1 MRRRPTLTGHLD
13 SVRDPGPTGLPC
25 LLGDRMLRR
34 SSFQV
39 CCALGLA
46 VAFGPARL
54 AIAGPGESTAGRPPA
69 VPLVACDPYFSV
81 WSCADRLTD
90 DTTRHWTGKTQALTS
105 LVRVDGKT
113 YRLMGSEPSGVPP
126 LPQVGLRVLPTRT
139 IYDFAGPEAHVTLTF
154 LTPSLPDDLDVLA
167 RPLTYLTWEVRS
179 VDGKEHAV
187 SVYFSASSELAVNT
201 PDQRVTWA
209 REAVDD
215 LEVVRVGSEDQAVLR
230 RKGDDLR
237 IDWGHAY
244 AAARNSEAVAT
255 VGGDRVCS
263 RAFID
268 GRVLPGEVDPRM
280 PRAARDDT
288 PVLAFVLDLGKVS
301 IKSVSRHLMLAYDDV
316 YSITYF
322 RRNLRPY
329 WRRNGSGI
337 TELLRRA
344 EADYEGLVKRSI
356 AFDDEIMADLTK
368 AGGAKYARLA
378 ALAYRQALAAHKLA
392 ADSDGK
398 PLLFSKE
405 NFSNGCIATVDVIYP
420 AAPIFLLFS
429 PTLAKASMVPVL
441 NYAASG
447 RWKFPFAP
455 HDLGTYP
462 LANGQV
468 YGGGERTEDDQMPV
482 EETGNML
489 ILLAAIARLD
499 GNADFAA
506 PYWPQLTRWAAYL
519 EEKGFDPENQLC
531 TDDFAGHLAHN
542 VNLSAKAILALG
554 AYGLLAEI
562 RGEKAE
568 GARYRAL
575 GKTLAAR
582 WVQSGTEG
590 DHTRLA
596 FDRPGSWSQKY
607 NLVWDKLL
615 GLDLFPAAVIQKEL
629 AFYLKSMDRY
639 GLPLDNR
646 RPYAKL
652 DWTVWTATMADSKA
666 DFEALVNP
674 LADFLDQSP
683 TRVPMSDWYWTKDA
697 KQAGFQARSVVGGVF
712 IKLMADPATWAKWA
726 TRDRNRVTA
735 WAPLPTPP
743 TVRTVV
749 PTAREKAV
757 AWRISTKPP
766 VGEWASP
773 SFDASTW
780 TEAPGG
786 FGTAM
791 TPGTA
796 GALRTE
802 WKSPD
807 IWLRREFTMP
817 EGAFADLQLDCFHD
831 EDAEIYLNGV
841 LASRLTGYVTDY
853 EAVPIAPA
861 ARAGLKPGK
870 NVMAIHC
877 HQTGGGQYIDAGL
890 VEIREAK

>member
-1 MRRRPTLTGHLD
+1 
-13 SVRDPGPTGLPC
+13 
-25 LLGDRMLRR
+25 MLRR
-34 SSFQV
+34 HFFHACSFICFAAV
-39 CCALGLA
+39 VFGLERDA
-46 VAFGPARL
+46 A
-54 AIAGPGESTAGRPPA
+54 AGPGDPAVGRPPS

-81 WSCADRLTD
+81 WSNADRLTD
-90 DTTRHWTGKTQALTS
+90 DVTRHWTGKKQALS
-105 LVRVDGKT
+105 GMVRVDGKAF
-113 YRLMGSEPSGVPP
+113 RLMGAEPSDVPA
-126 LPQVGLRVLPTRT
+126 LPQVGLQVLPTRT
-139 IYDFAGPEAHVTLTF
+139 IYDFEGPEAHITLTF
-154 LTPSLPDDLDVLA
+154 LTPSLPEDLDVLA
-167 RPLTYLTWEVRS
+167 RPLTYLTWDVRS
-179 VDGKEHAV
+179 RDGREHAV
-187 SVYFSASSELAVNT
+187 SLYFSASAELAVDS
-201 PDQRVTWA
+201 PDQRATWG
-209 REAVDD
+209 RESVDG
-215 LEVVRVGSEDQAVLR
+215 LEVIKVGSEDQAVLR

-244 AAARNSEAVAT
+244 AAARRGEALAT
-255 VGGDRVCS
+255 VGSDRACS
-263 RAFID
+263 RAFVEK
-268 GRVLPGEVDPRM
+268 GQLPAGDDPRM
-280 PRAARDDT
+280 PRSVKDDM
-288 PVLAFVLDLGKVS
+288 PVMAFVLDLGRVNRTA
-301 IKSVSRHLMLAYDDV
+301 SRHLMLAYDDL

-329 WRRNGSGI
+329 WRRDGSGI
-337 TELLRRA
+337 VDLLKRA
-344 EADYEGLVKRSI
+344 EADYEGLVGRSR
-356 AFDDEIMADLTK
+356 AFDEEIMADLTK
-368 AGGAKYARLA
+368 AGGVKYARLA

-392 ADSDGK
+392 ADSEGK

-429 PTLAKASMVPVL
+429 PTLAKASLVPVL

-468 YGGGERTEDDQMPV
+468 YGGGERTEVDQMPV

-489 ILLAAIARLD
+489 ILLAAVARLD

-506 PYWPQLTRWAAYL
+506 PYWPQLKRWAAYL

-554 AYGLLAEI
+554 AYGLLAES

-575 GKTLAAR
+575 AKALASR
-582 WVQSGTEG
+582 WVEVGTEG

-596 FDRPGSWSQKY
+596 FDRPGTWSQKY

-615 GLDLFPAAVIQKEL
+615 GLELFPPDVIRKEI
-629 AFYLKSMDRY
+629 AFYLKTMDRY

-652 DWTVWTATMADSKA
+652 DWTVWTATMADSEA

-674 LADFLDQSP
+674 LVDFLDESP

-697 KQAGFQARSVVGGVF
+697 KRAGFQARSVVGGVF
-712 IKLMADPATWAKWA
+712 IKLMADPVVWKKWA
-726 TRDRNRVTA
+726 GRDKSRVST
-735 WAPLPTPP
+735 WAPLPPPP
-743 TVRTVV
+743 TVRVVV
-749 PTAREKAV
+749 PTARERPI
-757 AWRISTKPP
+757 AWRMTTREP
-766 VGEWASP
+766 VGEWTSP
-773 SFDASTW
+773 GFDASSW
-780 TEAPGG
+780 AEAPGG
-786 FGTAM
+786 FGTPE

-802 WKSPD
+802 WKGPD

-817 EGAFADLQLDCFHD
+817 EGTFADLQLDCFHD
-831 EDAEIYLNGV
+831 EDAEIFLNGV
-841 LASRLTGYVTDY
+841 AAARVTGYTTDY
-853 EAVPIAPA
+853 ESIPIAPA
-861 ARAGLKPGK
+861 ARATLKPGK
-870 NVMAIHC
+870 NILAIHC
-877 HQTGGGQYIDAGL
+877 RQTGGGQYIDAGL

>member
-1 MRRRPTLTGHLD
+1 V
-13 SVRDPGPTGLPC
+13 SVFGLERGP
-25 LLGDRMLRR
+25 
-34 SSFQV
+34 
-39 CCALGLA
+39 A
-46 VAFGPARL
+46 VAQGVPA
-54 AIAGPGESTAGRPPA
+54 AGRPPA
-69 VPLVACDPYFSV
+69 VPLVTCDPYFSV

-90 DTTRHWTGKTQALTS
+90 EVTKHWTGKKQALS
-105 LVRVDGKT
+105 SMVRVDGKAF
-113 YRLMGSEPSGVPP
+113 RLMGADPSSVPA

-139 IYDFAGPEAHVTLTF
+139 TYEFEGPEVQVSLTF

-167 RPLTYLTWEVRS
+167 RPLTYLSSDVRS
-179 VDGKEHAV
+179 RDGKQHAI
-187 SVYFSASSELAVNT
+187 SLYFSASSELAVNT
-201 PDQRVTWA
+201 PYQRVTWG
-209 REAVDD
+209 REAVDG
-215 LEVVRVGSEDQAVLR
+215 LEVLKVGTVDQAVLR

-244 AAARNSEAVAT
+244 AATRKGEAVAT
-255 VGGDRVCS
+255 VS
-263 RAFID
+263 SERASSTAFVES
-268 GRVLPGEVDPRM
+268 GKLPGDDLRM
-280 PRAARDDT
+280 PRAVQDEM
-288 PVLAFVLDLGKVS
+288 PVLAFVMELGKVGP
-301 IKSVSRHLMLAYDDV
+301 VTTSRHLMLAYDDL

-329 WRRNGSGI
+329 WRRHGVEI
-337 TELLRRA
+337 ADLLRRA
-344 EADYEGLVKRSI
+344 EAEYEGLVVRCR
-356 AFDDEIMADLTK
+356 AFDEEIMADLSR
-368 AGGAKYARLA
+368 AGGAKYARLG
-378 ALAYRQALAAHKLA
+378 ALAYRQALAAHKLV

-420 AAPIFLLFS
+420 AAPIFLLFN
-429 PTLAKASMVPVL
+429 PTLAKASLVPVL

-468 YGGGERTEDDQMPV
+468 YGGGERTEDNQMPV

-489 ILLAAIARLD
+489 ILLAAVARLD

-506 PYWPQLTRWAAYL
+506 PYWPQLKRWAAYL

-542 VNLSAKAILALG
+542 VNLSAKAILALS
-554 AYGLLAEI
+554 AYGLLAEY

-568 GARYRAL
+568 GARYR
-575 GKTLAAR
+575 GLAKSLASR
-582 WVQSGTEG
+582 WVEVGTEG

-596 FDRPGSWSQKY
+596 FDRPGTWSQKY

-615 GLDLFPAAVIQKEL
+615 GLDLFPSAVIQKEI

-646 RPYAKL
+646 KPYAKL
-652 DWTVWTATMADSKA
+652 DWTVWTATMAETKA

-674 LADFLDQSP
+674 LADFLDESP

-712 IKLMADPATWAKWA
+712 IKLMTDPSIWKKWA
-726 TRDRNRVTA
+726 SRDKSRITN
-735 WAPLPTPP
+735 WAPIPPPP
-743 TVRTVV
+743 TVRVVV
-749 PTAREKAV
+749 PTAREGSIV
-757 AWRISTKPP
+757 WRKTTDRP
-766 VGEWASP
+766 VGEWTSP
-773 SFDASTW
+773 GFDTSKW
-780 TEAPGG
+780 VEAPGG

-807 IWLRREFTMP
+807 IWLRREFAIP
-817 EGAFADLQLDCFHD
+817 EGAIADLQLNCFHD

-841 LASRLTGYVTDY
+841 LAVRVTGYTTDY
-853 EAVPIAPA
+853 ETIPIAPA
-861 ARAGLKPGK
+861 ALAVLKPGK

-890 VEIREAK
+890 VEVREAR

>member
-1 MRRRPTLTGHLD
+1 
-13 SVRDPGPTGLPC
+13 
-25 LLGDRMLRR
+25 MLRR
-34 SSFQV
+34 HPFTAHSLLRAV
-39 CCALGLA
+39 IMLGCLGLGRGA
-46 VAFGPARL
+46 VAALADPAD
-54 AIAGPGESTAGRPPA
+54 GRPPA

-90 DTTRHWTGKTQALTS
+90 DVTRHWTGKKQALSS
-105 LVRVDGKT
+105 LVRIDGKAF
-113 YRLMGSEPSGVPP
+113 RLMGSEPSAVPP

-139 IYDFAGPEAHVTLTF
+139 IYQFEGPETQITLTF
-154 LTPSLPDDLDVLA
+154 LTPSLPEDLDVLA
-167 RPLTYLTWEVRS
+167 RPLTYLTWDVRS
-179 VDGKEHAV
+179 RDGKEHEV
-187 SVYFSASSELAVNT
+187 SLYFSASSELAVNT
-201 PDQRVTWA
+201 QDQRVTWGL
-209 REAVDD
+209 EPVEG
-215 LEVVRVGSEDQAVLR
+215 LEVLKVGSEDQGVLR

-244 AAARNSEAVAT
+244 AAARRGEAVAT
-255 VGGDRVCS
+255 IGPDLACLESFVQAGRLPAEGD
-263 RAFID
+263 
-268 GRVLPGEVDPRM
+268 LRM
-280 PRAARDDT
+280 PRAVRDNL
-288 PVLAFVLDLGKVS
+288 PVLAFVLDLGKVGAGGA
-301 IKSVSRHLMLAYDDV
+301 SRHLMLAYDDL

-322 RRNLRPY
+322 RRDLRPY
-329 WRRNGSGI
+329 WRRDGSGI
-337 TELLRRA
+337 ADLLRKA
-344 EADYEGLVKRSI
+344 EADYEELARRSR
-356 AFDDEIMADLTK
+356 AFDEEVMADLTRL
-368 AGGAKYARLA
+368 GGAKYARLA
-378 ALAYRQALAAHKLA
+378 ALAYRQALAAHKLV
-392 ADSDGK
+392 ADSEGK

-420 AAPIFLLFS
+420 TAPIFLLFS

-441 NYAASG
+441 NYASSG

-468 YGGGERTEDDQMPV
+468 YGGGERTEVDQMPV

-489 ILLAAIARLD
+489 ILLAAVARRD
-499 GNADFAA
+499 GNADFAS
-506 PYWPQLTRWAAYL
+506 PYWSQLKRWAAYL

-554 AYGLLAEI
+554 AFGILAEY

-568 GARYRAL
+568 AARYRAL
-575 GKTLAAR
+575 GKALASR
-582 WVQSGTEG
+582 WSEAGTEG

-596 FDRPGSWSQKY
+596 FDRPGTWSQKY

-615 GLDLFPAAVIQKEL
+615 GLDLFPPEVIKKEV

-646 RPYAKL
+646 RAYAKL
-652 DWTVWTATMADSKA
+652 DWTVWTATMAGSKPE
-666 DFEALVNP
+666 FEALVDP

-712 IKLMADPATWAKWA
+712 IKLMADPSTWKKWA
-726 TRDRNRVTA
+726 GRDRNRITS
-735 WAPLPTPP
+735 WAPLPPPP
-743 TVRTVV
+743 TVRVVV
-749 PTAREKAV
+749 PTARDRPIH
-757 AWRISTKPP
+757 WRMTTREPA
-766 VGEWASP
+766 GGWASP
-773 SFDASTW
+773 GFDASGW
-780 TEAPGG
+780 AEAPAG

-802 WKSPD
+802 WKGPD

-831 EDAEIYLNGV
+831 EDAEIFLNGV
-841 LASRLTGYVTDY
+841 AAARVTGYTTDY
-853 EAVPIAPA
+853 ETIPISAG
-861 ARAGLKPGK
+861 ARASLKPGR
-870 NVMAIHC
+870 NIIAIHC

-890 VEIREAK
+890 VEIRGAK